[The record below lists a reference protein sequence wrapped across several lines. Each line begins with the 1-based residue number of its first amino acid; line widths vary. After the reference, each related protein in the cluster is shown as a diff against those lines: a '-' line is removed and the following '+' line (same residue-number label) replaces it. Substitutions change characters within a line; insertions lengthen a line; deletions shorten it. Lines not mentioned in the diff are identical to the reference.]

1 LSWGQAYPDR
11 YVKGWNSPGRQ
22 PHAAAA
28 LKCDL
33 RDDPAVKEKL
43 ARRSLH
49 PVSYEEGLSV
59 ARAIRASR
67 YLGER
72 AVGRALCI
80 VLMGLRMLRQT
91 QQGRAG
97 GDLRSREGRS
107 WQSAQGRGRGER
119 NGQAAVRPARKG
131 LCDPVMYAR
140 CVLLSNGERCDVTT
154 AVPRF
159 SPSCRATIFFTV
171 SCWY

>member
-1 LSWGQAYPDR
+1 MLDLFGCQSD
-11 YVKGWNSPGRQ
+11 
-22 PHAAAA
+22 AAAA

-43 ARRSLH
+43 ARRALH

-72 AVGRALCI
+72 AVGLAVCT
-80 VLMGLRMLRQT
+80 VLMGLRMLCQT

-97 GDLRSREGRS
+97 GHLRSREGRDRK
-107 WQSAQGRGRGER
+107 SAQRRGRGER

-131 LCDPVMYAR
+131 LRDPVTR
-140 CVLLSNGERCDVTT
+140 GVSVVGLEEKCDDCGATQRRNCH
-154 AVPRF
+154 AA
-159 SPSCRATIFFTV
+159 SCPL
-171 SCWY
+171 Y